1 MDSHVTF
8 DLLTFLYFPLFVGF
22 ERVFLF
28 LLCLF
33 SGWTRT
39 SFSLI
44 EYPALIFGFC
54 SHFEGLSIL
63 G

>member
-8 DLLTFLYFPLFVGF
+8 DFHISPFGF
-22 ERVFLF
+22 ERSSFF
-28 LLCLF
+28 FFILLCPF

-44 EYPALIFGFC
+44 EYPALFFFGFC
-54 SHFEGLSIL
+54 SHFEGLCIL